1 MKDLR
6 CYKLFHCTVGPM
18 FEIRV
23 LVSAKVLKW
32 DYALSIFR
40 LSVLNIS
47 HFGLL
52 SWPWKSLTAIW
63 GNFTGSKLAFNV
75 LYQFFVVVVV
85 VGGGGCRSENKNR
98 RPGLCLAE
106 TFPTCLQLLNR
117 KKSLDILYQ
126 FLAFRANLTTRMAAL
141 ISVWLIHFIVTL
153 YKITTKA
160 V

>member
-6 CYKLFHCTVGPM
+6 CHKLLHCTVGPM

-40 LSVLNIS
+40 SSVFNIS

-52 SWPWKSLTAIW
+52 SWPRKSLTAIW
-63 GNFTGSKLAFNV
+63 GNFTGSKLVFNV
-75 LYQFFVVVVV
+75 LYQFFVVVVGR
-85 VGGGGCRSENKNR
+85 GGGLPNC

-126 FLAFRANLTTRMAAL
+126 FLVFRANLTTKMAAL

-153 YKITTKA
+153 C
-160 V
+160 VR